1 MKSSFAKFSLVL
13 AALLLC
19 LSMLSTAALA
29 EEAPTVQIN
38 AQVTLEGT
46 LPSTPESYILRM
58 SADNASNPMPD
69 GQTGGRYDLTITG
82 AGTADFPAMTFEK
95 VGIYTYSISQL
106 AGENEHCTYDERSY
120 KLTVSVVNAENGGL
134 AAVVAMYQADVA
146 EKKESTALFHNVYE
160 TIVKPTTPPGTITE
174 TGVRDMWM
182 YYAGGSVLLLIG
194 AAVIVYLLRKPEES
208 SSDGE

>member
-1 MKSSFAKFSLVL
+1 MKSSLAKLSLVL
-13 AALLLC
+13 AGLLLC
-19 LSMLSTAALA
+19 LSMLSAAALA

-58 SADNASNPMPD
+58 TADNASNPMPD

-82 AGTADFPAMTFEK
+82 AGTADFPAMKFDR
-95 VGIYTYSISQL
+95 VGIYKYTITQVP
-106 AGENEHCTYDERSY
+106 GTNEHCTYDERSY
-120 KLTVSVVNAENGGL
+120 KLTISVVNDENGGI
-134 AAVVAMYQADVA
+134 AAVVAMYRTDAS